1 MPTVGPSRPTPALP
15 QQIGAVLPLLFLSGV
30 SALVYQIAW
39 QREFRLIFGASTA
52 ATAAVL
58 AVFMGGLGLG
68 GLVLGPRSDRK
79 RNPLAF
85 YGLLEAGVALT
96 AAVTPFL
103 LDLARGAYLRLGG
116 TIALGAWGGTALR
129 LLLTA
134 SILGPATFLAGGTLG
149 AAARA
154 VESDADRGRRA
165 TALLY
170 GVNALGAVAGCLIAT
185 FWWLE
190 AFGTRATLWLAAL
203 ANLAVAGAALWLS
216 RGREAPVQEG
226 AAGLEERAARAPAR
240 FVLAAAGVTGF
251 AFFLMEL
258 VWYRLLAPIL
268 GGTVYTFGLVL
279 AVALFGLAAGGA
291 LYTALGRRVPI
302 GLPAFAATALL
313 EAGSLAIAWAL
324 GDRIAILAFELRPP
338 AGSLLAAYLPGWA
351 IVTAVLVLPASIVA
365 GAQFPLLVALLG
377 QGRTDVA
384 RHLGQAYLWNTV
396 GAIGGALAGGFGL
409 MPALT
414 APGCWQAVVLLLV
427 ALALAALLVDG
438 ARRPEALPLAAVAG
452 LMIGLLLL
460 ADGPT
465 AAWRHGS
472 IGVGRATEPLGQG
485 PNPRRAWINELRRS
499 IVWEQEGVESSVA
512 LQAQAGLSFVVNG
525 KVDGNA
531 RNDAPTQV
539 MSGMLDALLHPETTR
554 ALVVGL
560 GTGSTAGWLGAL
572 PGMRRVDVV
581 ELEPAILEVARRCAP
596 VNREVMDQARV
607 NVILGDAREV
617 LMVSRER
624 YGLVFSEPSNPYRA
638 GVASLFTREFYRSVA
653 QRLDDDGLFIQW
665 VQAYEVDRA
674 TVETIIATLA
684 DVFPEVEVWQS
695 HQLDLLLVASRH
707 PRQLFADE
715 LRARLREQPLA
726 AAAAAAW
733 RADSLEDVLAR
744 YVAGPEL
751 CRRIHAQVSARNRDD
766 RNLVEFSFAKTLSR
780 QGLFEVAELR
790 RSAAEAGADRP
801 DLEGEVNWSRVRR
814 QRLAIYTIAGAPAPP
829 QPDAEEGDR
838 LRAQA
843 HASYLAG
850 RLSEAVTAFR
860 AQPAPPEGMV
870 ETTIFAEGLA
880 DAGDPQAAEA
890 IRALDRFQ
898 PTEAAAATARLAF
911 RLGQRELARNAL
923 VSAFVSYRSDP
934 WPSQVAMVHALGL
947 AVELT
952 VADPEAA
959 PALFEALGQPFAV
972 AALEEPRTLVRLQIA
987 GLAGLGRR
995 CYDALLP
1002 FEQHVAWR
1010 EDVLRM
1016 RVACYAELGDR
1027 RAAEARR
1034 DLEQFL
1040 SAR

>member
-1 MPTVGPSRPTPALP
+1 V
-15 QQIGAVLPLLFLSGV
+15 SGV

-85 YGLLEAGVALT
+85 YAQLEGGVAVT

-103 LDLARGAYLRLGG
+103 LDLARGAYLHLGG
-116 TIALGAWGGTALR
+116 TVTLGAWGGTALR

-134 SILGPATFLAGGTLG
+134 AILGPATFLAGGTLG

-154 VESDADRGRRA
+154 VENDADRGRRA

-190 AFGTRATLWLAAL
+190 AVGTRATLWLAAVL
-203 ANLAVAGAALWLS
+203 NLAVAVVALWLS
-216 RGREAPVQEG
+216 RGRG
-226 AAGLEERAARAPAR
+226 AAPQPDAAVEERAARAPAR

-279 AVALFGLAAGGA
+279 AVALLGLAAGGA
-291 LYTALGRRVPI
+291 LYTALGRRIPI
-302 GLPAFAATALL
+302 GLPAFATTALL
-313 EAGSLAIAWAL
+313 EAGSLAVAYAL

-351 IVTAVLVLPASIVA
+351 IVTAVMVLPASIVA

-384 RHLGQAYLWNTV
+384 RHLGLAYLWNTV
-396 GAIGGALAGGFGL
+396 GAIAGALAGGFGL
-409 MPALT
+409 MPVLT
-414 APGCWQAVVLLLV
+414 APGCWKAVVLLLV
-427 ALALAALLVDG
+427 VLALLALLVDA
-438 ARRPEALPLAAVAG
+438 ARPSPALPMTAVAG
-452 LMIGLLLL
+452 LTIGLLLL

-485 PNPRRAWINELRRS
+485 PNPRRAWIEEQRRS

-512 LQAQAGLSFVVNG
+512 LQEQAGLSFVVNG

-539 MSGMLDALLHPETTR
+539 MGGLLGALLHPQIKR

-572 PGMRRVDVV
+572 PGIERVDVV
-581 ELEPAILEVARRCAP
+581 ELEPAILEVARRSAP
-596 VNREVMDQARV
+596 VNRDVMRQPRV
-607 NVILGDAREV
+607 NVILGDAREI

-653 QRLDDDGLFIQW
+653 ERLEEDGIFLQW
-665 VQAYEVDRA
+665 VQAYEVDRG
-674 TVETIIATLA
+674 TVDTIIATLA

-707 PRQLFADE
+707 PRRLSVAD
-715 LRARLREQPLA
+715 LRRRLREEPIA
-726 AAAAAAW
+726 GAAAAAW
-733 RADSLEDVLAR
+733 RADTLEDVLAR

-751 CRRIHAQVSARNRDD
+751 CRRIHAQATGRNLDD
-766 RNLVEFSFAKTLSR
+766 RNLAEFSFAKTLSR
-780 QGLFEVAELR
+780 EGLFEVSDLR
-790 RSAAEAGADRP
+790 RSAAEVGADRP
-801 DLEGEVNWSRVRR
+801 HLEGAVDWPRVRR
-814 QRLAIYTIAGAPAPP
+814 QRLAIYTIAGASAPP
-829 QPDAEEGDR
+829 QRDADESDR

-850 RLSEAVTAFR
+850 RLSEAANTLR
-860 AQPAPPEGMV
+860 SQPAPPEGMV
-870 ETTIFAEGLA
+870 ETTLVAEGLA

-890 IRALDRFQ
+890 IRALERFQ

-911 RLGQRELARNAL
+911 RMGQPELARNAL

-934 WPSQVAMVHALGL
+934 WPSQVAMAHALAL

-952 VADPEAA
+952 VVDPQAA
-959 PALFEALGQPFAV
+959 PALFDALGEPFAV
-972 AALEEPRTLVRLQIA
+972 AALEEPRSLVRLQIA

-995 CYDALLP
+995 CYEALLP
-1002 FEQHVAWR
+1002 FEPHVAWR

-1016 RVACYAELGDR
+1016 RVACYGELGDR
-1027 RAAEARR
+1027 RAAGARR
-1034 DLEQFL
+1034 DLQQFL
-1040 SAR
+1040 ADR